1 MAEEFNEMTQRD
13 KVGAGFRDGP
23 FFKNPI
29 EHPAM
34 TITEGL
40 PVEVREKLQ
49 ADGFPQPTPTDTW
62 YERFTMKK

>member
-1 MAEEFNEMTQRD
+1 MAEEFNEEKQRER
-13 KVGAGFRDGP
+13 VGAGWRGGP
-23 FFKNPI
+23 MFKNPI

-34 TITEGL
+34 TVVEGL

-62 YERFTMKK
+62 YERHTKK